1 MMPIMESIEV
11 GAPMPSTP
19 AQETLGGSAGRQLHH
34 DGVWNSGAACG
45 RQTGIV
51 CPSNLQVIAP
61 PSLWLPSDG
70 QGDVYGRQVRE
81 GHSDGR
87 VKELMAKCAIGGVRA
102 SRDLKDSLG
111 LDDLIDTV
119 PLQAA
124 DIKDTRRTSRIASEA
139 DPKEVEPEA
148 GVVTKLSNADLG
160 CGRLRSVVLHHLRA

>member
-1 MMPIMESIEV
+1 MESIEV

>member
-1 MMPIMESIEV
+1 
-11 GAPMPSTP
+11 
-19 AQETLGGSAGRQLHH
+19 
-34 DGVWNSGAACG
+34 
-45 RQTGIV
+45 
-51 CPSNLQVIAP
+51 
-61 PSLWLPSDG
+61 
-70 QGDVYGRQVRE
+70 
-81 GHSDGR
+81 
-87 VKELMAKCAIGGVRA
+87 MAKCAIGGVRA